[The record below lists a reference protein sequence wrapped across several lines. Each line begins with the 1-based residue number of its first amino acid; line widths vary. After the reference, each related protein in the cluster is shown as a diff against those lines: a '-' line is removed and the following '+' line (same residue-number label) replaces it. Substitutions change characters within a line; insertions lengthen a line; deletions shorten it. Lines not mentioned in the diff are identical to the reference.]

1 MKLMSALK
9 ALKIRFNPKTVVAGG
24 AAALGLGANNA
35 MAITAPV
42 AGSFAYTLY
51 DYAVLQGVQGPLG
64 FVGGISAVVAGIGLG
79 IQNKYLPAIA
89 TVICGAALIGAPAI
103 VTSMGCTF

>member
-1 MKLMSALK
+1 MIKRIK
-9 ALKIRFNPKTVVAGG
+9 ALFTKLFTKKTLTVTG
-24 AAALGLGANNA
+24 AAGLVMAASNA

-64 FVGGISAVVAGIGLG
+64 FVGGVFAVVAGIGLG

>member
-1 MKLMSALK
+1 MFKKIKKLLTK
-9 ALKIRFNPKTVVAGG
+9 LFTKKTLTVTG
-24 AAALGLGANNA
+24 ATGLVMAASNA

-51 DYAVLQGVQGPLG
+51 DYAVLQGIQGPLG
-64 FVGGISAVVAGIGLG
+64 FVGGIFTVVAGIALG

-89 TVICGAALIGAPAI
+89 TTICGAALIGAPAI
-103 VTSMGCTF
+103 VTSMGCVF